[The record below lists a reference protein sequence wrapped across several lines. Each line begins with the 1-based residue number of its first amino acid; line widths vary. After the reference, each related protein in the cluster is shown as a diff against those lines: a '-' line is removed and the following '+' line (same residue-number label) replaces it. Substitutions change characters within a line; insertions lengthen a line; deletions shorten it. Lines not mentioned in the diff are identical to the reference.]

1 MPSFKDWYNLQ
12 RTLNRLNP
20 DPYDLRHFYDYEKA
34 YKAGV
39 SRGPRGH
46 FPSRFKGAGHPN
58 RFVNGID
65 TITGEPAK
73 VDDAVKNIQ
82 LQLLIEELYRRE

>member
-1 MPSFKDWYNLQ
+1 MPNFKDWYDLR
-12 RTLNRLNP
+12 RTLSRLSP

-34 YKAGV
+34 YKAGAG
-39 SRGPRGH
+39 RGPRGH

-58 RFVNGID
+58 RFVEGID
-65 TITGEPAK
+65 TITGKPAK
-73 VDDAVKNIQ
+73 IAEVVKNIQ